1 MIATAPSA
9 MKMPRKISAR
19 MMPTSSACCWYFF
32 GTLKL
37 AMMIRKMNRL
47 STDKLYSVS
56 QPAKNSTPN
65 WLPWKNHTHN
75 PNATASP
82 I

>member
-1 MIATAPSA
+1 

-19 MMPTSSACCWYFF
+19 MMPTSSACCWYTR

-37 AMMIRKMNRL
+37 AMMIKKMNRL

-56 QPAKNSTPN
+56 HPAKNSTPY
-65 WLPWKNHTHN
+65 WLPWKNHVHT
-75 PNATASP
+75 PNAIARPT
-82 I
+82 